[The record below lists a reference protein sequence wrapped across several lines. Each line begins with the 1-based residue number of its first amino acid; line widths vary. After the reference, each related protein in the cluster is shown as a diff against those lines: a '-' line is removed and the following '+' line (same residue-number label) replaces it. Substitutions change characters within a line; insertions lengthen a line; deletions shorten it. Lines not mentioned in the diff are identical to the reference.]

1 LTNILDMNQLSKR
14 YGDTTILQRFTAQ
27 IKRSEIISLLGKS
40 GQGKSTLLRIM
51 CRLESQD
58 EGEILLHGHSY
69 LTVDPKEWRKKI
81 CYVSQQSYMLPG
93 SVEDNLRTVS
103 QLHKTPFDMPLAK
116 ELMISLDLDYLDWGK
131 KSIDLSGGEKQRV
144 SLVRSLLLR
153 PEILLLDE
161 VTASLDMQSKHA
173 VEKLLQEWQEQE
185 GTTCICIT
193 HDIEQAQRMSHRIW
207 FIEEGSLLEDS
218 DSGDFFENP
227 STVSARNYLQ
237 RVPQGE
243 SSCLM

>member
-1 LTNILDMNQLSKR
+1 MEMNQLSKC
-14 YGDTTILQRFTAQ
+14 YGDKTILQRFTAQ
-27 IKRSEIISLLGKS
+27 IKRPEIISLLGKS
-40 GQGKSTLLRIM
+40 GQGKSTLLRIL
-51 CRLESQD
+51 CRLEAQD

-93 SVEDNLRTVS
+93 SVEDNLRMVS

-116 ELMISLDLDYLDWGK
+116 KLMISLDLDYLDWGK

-144 SLVRSLLLR
+144 ALVRSLLLS

-161 VTASLDMQSKHA
+161 VTASLDMQSKHT

-218 DSGDFFENP
+218 DSCDFFENP
-227 STVSARNYLQ
+227 CTESARNYLQ

-243 SSCLM
+243 TSCLM